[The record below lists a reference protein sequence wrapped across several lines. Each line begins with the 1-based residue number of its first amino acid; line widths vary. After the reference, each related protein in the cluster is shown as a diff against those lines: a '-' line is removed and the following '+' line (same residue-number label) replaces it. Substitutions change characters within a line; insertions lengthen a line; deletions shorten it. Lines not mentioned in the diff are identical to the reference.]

1 MSGKPADQP
10 KPETK
15 PQGGEPSDIEIGNKQ
30 KQPAEGMPKEGQP
43 TPVPIVTKPGAGSG

>member
-1 MSGKPADQP
+1 MPGKSADQS
-10 KPETK
+10 KQEIK
-15 PQGGEPSDIEIGNKQ
+15 PQGGEPSEIEIGNKQ